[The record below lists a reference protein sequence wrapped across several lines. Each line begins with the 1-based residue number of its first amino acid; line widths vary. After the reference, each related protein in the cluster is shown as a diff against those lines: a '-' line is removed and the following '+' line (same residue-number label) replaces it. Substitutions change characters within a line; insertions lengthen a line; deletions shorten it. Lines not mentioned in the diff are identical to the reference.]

1 MNKTSLVV
9 SIYILG
15 IIFGAFFLDIWSADI
30 SPEKA
35 IYGLIWTAI
44 FLIALFFVDRNN

>member
-1 MNKTSLVV
+1 MSKTIVV
-9 SIYILG
+9 VIIYIIGGLL
-15 IIFGAFFLDIWSADI
+15 GAFFLDIWSADI